1 MTTLPADV
9 LHCLVGHITSQPD
22 LSNLC
27 RCNRALNEI
36 VIPCLYNSLKFS
48 VHYPGTIARVLKS
61 NDFFQKHCRRLSVT
75 IDGSP
80 DIGDESAYEEKETE
94 ELEEY
99 WALESRAE
107 ILSCLRYVIKHCST
121 RGLLHFSW
129 DIGDIDLSTS
139 WLLDAMQYALKL
151 SRRSLSS
158 VDINLTASRYFS
170 CKQNIV
176 SESMYKSNFHPI
188 DHS

>member
-22 LSNLC
+22 LSNMC

-36 VIPCLYNSLKFS
+36 VIPRLYSSLKFS
-48 VHYPGTIARVLKS
+48 VHHAGTIARVLKS

-75 IDGSP
+75 IVGSP
-80 DIGDESAYEEKETE
+80 GVCDEYAYEDNETE
-94 ELEEY
+94 ELEDY
-99 WALESRAE
+99 WARESRTE
-107 ILSCLRYVIKHCST
+107 ILYCLRYVIKHCST

-129 DIGDIDLSTS
+129 DIGDIDLSKS
-139 WLLDAMQYALKL
+139 WLLDAMQYGLKL

-158 VDINLTASRYFS
+158 VDVNLVAGHYSS
-170 CKQNIV
+170 CKQNLV
-176 SESMYKSNFHPI
+176 SEPTYKSISHWI
-188 DHS
+188 DLL